1 MTGSNSTGVWDRLF
15 PVALGLAVVGF
26 GISGVG
32 SNAVPGIA
40 HIGLDLSV
48 RTAEAQNRRAQSRR
62 VARRTSRRT
71 SRRVARRHSIAG
83 CSPYRAYYS
92 CGGVYYRPIVENGVT
107 VYVVVN
113 P

>member
-1 MTGSNSTGVWDRLF
+1 MTMKHSTKASSGLL
-15 PVALGLAVVGF
+15 PVALGLAVFGF
-26 GISGVG
+26 GVTGLG
-32 SNAVPGIA
+32 SNVVPGVA
-40 HIGLDLSV
+40 YLGLDWS
-48 RTAEAQNRRAQSRR
+48 ANSASAQNRRAQNRR

-83 CSPYRAYYS
+83 CSPYRTYYS

-107 VYVVVN
+107 VYIVVN

>member
-1 MTGSNSTGVWDRLF
+1 MIEKTKSVSNWAPLLLGGAMFIVGVTG
-15 PVALGLAVVGF
+15 LGPAPMSGLSLMPIDFAV
-26 GISGVG
+26 S
-32 SNAVPGIA
+32 
-40 HIGLDLSV
+40 
-48 RTAEAQNRRAQSRR
+48 EAQAQGRA